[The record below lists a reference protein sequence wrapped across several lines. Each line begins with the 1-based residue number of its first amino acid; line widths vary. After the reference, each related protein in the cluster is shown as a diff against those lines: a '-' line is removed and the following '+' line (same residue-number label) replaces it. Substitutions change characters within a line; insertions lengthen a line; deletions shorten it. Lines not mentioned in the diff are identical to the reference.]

1 MIKELNTNK
10 STNWEEQIELKLSLA
25 DLQIIYDCVG
35 AVPLRYLR
43 NKHQNTNFDA
53 GRYTANIVTN
63 IYHELEDIIFAH
75 NGVTDHDEHAN
86 LSGDLV
92 MSIDEDGNE

>member
-35 AVPLRYLR
+35 AVPIRYLS
-43 NKHQNTNFDA
+43 NKHQNTNFDV

-63 IYHELEDIIFAH
+63 IYHELEDIIFTH
-75 NGVTDHDEHAN
+75 NGITDNDEHVN
-86 LSGDLV
+86 LNGNLI
-92 MSIDEDGNE
+92 MSIDENE